1 MSEPVIE
8 IENLTRQ
15 FKRNRALDNVSL
27 TIPRGSVFGLIGEN
41 GAGKTTLMK
50 HILGMLKAELGS
62 VKVFGIDPVENPA
75 EALGRI
81 GYLSEDRDLPVWMR
95 IDEYLNF
102 RRAFFPKWDDDY
114 ARQLVADFNL
124 DCKQKIGSL
133 SRGQLARVGLIAAIA
148 HHPDLLVLDEPSSGL
163 DPAVRND
170 ILSAIIRTVADDGR
184 TVLFSSHLLD
194 EVQQVSDYVA
204 LLIDGRLTVSEP
216 IDDYLSRHTRW
227 TLRLQQP
234 LDQMPQID
242 GVINC
247 SGDGLEWKFLCK
259 GPVGALESW
268 VNSSGAEV
276 IDRATPALDEI
287 FVDFLRPATNGFSA
301 FSASK
306 ES

>member
-8 IENLTRQ
+8 IQNLTRQ
-15 FKRNRALDNVSL
+15 FKQNRALDNVSL

-50 HILGMLKAELGS
+50 HILGLLKAEAGS
-62 VKVFGIDPVENPA
+62 VKVFGIDPVKNPA
-75 EALGRI
+75 EALRHI

-114 ARQLVADFNL
+114 TNQLTADFNL
-124 DCKQKIGSL
+124 DRKQKIGSL

-194 EVQQVSDYVA
+194 EVQQVSDHVA
-204 LLIDGRLTVSEP
+204 LLADGQLIVSEP

-259 GPVGALESW
+259 GPVRALESW
-268 VNSSGAEV
+268 VNSCDAEV

-287 FVDFLRPATNGFSA
+287 FVDFLRPTTNGFSA

>member
-8 IENLTRQ
+8 IQNLTRQ
-15 FKRNRALDNVSL
+15 FKRRKALDNVSL

-50 HILGMLKAELGS
+50 HVLGLLKAKQGR
-62 VKVFGIDPVENPA
+62 VRVFGIDPVANPA
-75 EALGRI
+75 EVLGRI

-114 ARQLVADFNL
+114 TDQLITDFDL
-124 DCKQKIGSL
+124 DKRQKIGSL

-194 EVQQVSDYVA
+194 EVQRVSDHVA
-204 LLIDGRLTVSEP
+204 LLVDGQLTVSEP
-216 IDDYLSRHTRW
+216 IDDYLSRHTCW

-234 LDQMPQID
+234 LDQMPKID

-268 VNSSGAEV
+268 VSSSGAEV
-276 IDRATPALDEI
+276 IDKATPALDEI
-287 FVDFLRPATNGFSA
+287 FIEFLRPTTNGFSA
-301 FSASK
+301 FCASR

>member
-102 RRAFFPKWDDDY
+102 RRAFFP
-114 ARQLVADFNL
+114 Q
-124 DCKQKIGSL
+124 
-133 SRGQLARVGLIAAIA
+133 
-148 HHPDLLVLDEPSSGL
+148 
-163 DPAVRND
+163 
-170 ILSAIIRTVADDGR
+170 
-184 TVLFSSHLLD
+184 
-194 EVQQVSDYVA
+194 
-204 LLIDGRLTVSEP
+204 
-216 IDDYLSRHTRW
+216 
-227 TLRLQQP
+227 
-234 LDQMPQID
+234 
-242 GVINC
+242 
-247 SGDGLEWKFLCK
+247 
-259 GPVGALESW
+259 
-268 VNSSGAEV
+268 
-276 IDRATPALDEI
+276 
-287 FVDFLRPATNGFSA
+287 
-301 FSASK
+301 
-306 ES
+306 

>member
-1 MSEPVIE
+1 M
-8 IENLTRQ
+8 
-15 FKRNRALDNVSL
+15 
-27 TIPRGSVFGLIGEN
+27 
-41 GAGKTTLMK
+41 
-50 HILGMLKAELGS
+50 
-62 VKVFGIDPVENPA
+62 
-75 EALGRI
+75 
-81 GYLSEDRDLPVWMR
+81 
-95 IDEYLNF
+95 
-102 RRAFFPKWDDDY
+102 
-114 ARQLVADFNL
+114 
-124 DCKQKIGSL
+124 
-133 SRGQLARVGLIAAIA
+133 ARVGLIAAIA

-194 EVQQVSDYVA
+194 EVQQVSDHVA
-204 LLIDGRLTVSEP
+204 LLIDGRLAVSEP

-259 GPVGALESW
+259 GSVGALESW